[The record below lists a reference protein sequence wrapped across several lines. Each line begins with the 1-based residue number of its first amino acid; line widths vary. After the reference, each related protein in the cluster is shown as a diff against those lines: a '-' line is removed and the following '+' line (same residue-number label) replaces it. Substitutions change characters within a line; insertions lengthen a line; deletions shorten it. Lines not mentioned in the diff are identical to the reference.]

1 MSTELSTAYSEA
13 IGVHNN
19 ILAHAQIAQQSLWE
33 MGTGIKKMRDGKLY
47 KELGYQNF
55 EDYCEQAL
63 EIKRRQAYSYISVV
77 EHLGED
83 FVHPGAQNLGVKKLY
98 LLSTLSENDR
108 QELSERVDVEDVST
122 RQLKEEIDRL
132 KNENSEL
139 TDANAE
145 LTRECQKAHS
155 SREDAARRAV
165 QLERQAAEM
174 SEQIKELE
182 ARPIEVIASD
192 TADTEQKISE
202 ALEEE
207 ARRHEAEMDS
217 LRQQYEA
224 RMKSVGGGD
233 CRAIFKVH
241 YRTSYDAFNAML
253 GFIKS
258 ASADDKPF
266 LIEQTKKLLSAVE
279 TAVGTV

>member
-13 IGVHNN
+13 IGVHNS

-63 EIKRRQAYSYISVV
+63 EIKKSQAYKYISIV
-77 EHLGED
+77 EQLGEN
-83 FVHPGAQNLGVKKLY
+83 VHSSGQNLGINKLY

-108 QELSERVDVEDVST
+108 QELTERVDVEDVST
-122 RQLKEEIDRL
+122 RQLKEAIDRL

-145 LTRECQKAHS
+145 LTRACQEAHASREETARRNAQLEQKAS
-155 SREDAARRAV
+155 
-165 QLERQAAEM
+165 EM
-174 SEQIKELE
+174 GRQIKELE
-182 ARPIEVIASD
+182 SRPIEVIASD

-207 ARRHEAEMDS
+207 ARRHEEEMNS

-224 RMKSVGGGD
+224 RMKSIGGGD

-258 ASADDKPF
+258 ASAEDKPF